1 MLLACKIGGSRDS
14 WAWGDRSNGSFTV
27 AKCKEMLID
36 GRNGPIDTH
45 MKWEGWVPLKVN
57 LIAWRAELD
66 RLPTRVALVRR
77 RISIP
82 DMSCPLCSTADED
95 LKHLLVG
102 CGFAYGVWSG
112 ICKWCKLDPFF
123 AYDYD
128 DLLMLYKNVH
138 GGKWRKK
145 IIRGIVMVTTWVLWN
160 TRNVKIF
167 QDKDTKI
174 MEVVAEVKSRS
185 FLWLKNRS
193 KFKCIDWKD
202 WAIYPLYM
210 CI

>member
-1 MLLACKIGGSRDS
+1 
-14 WAWGDRSNGSFTV
+14 
-27 AKCKEMLID
+27 
-36 GRNGPIDTH
+36 
-45 MKWEGWVPLKVN
+45 
-57 LIAWRAELD
+57 
-66 RLPTRVALVRR
+66 
-77 RISIP
+77 
-82 DMSCPLCSTADED
+82 
-95 LKHLLVG
+95 
-102 CGFAYGVWSG
+102 
-112 ICKWCKLDPFF
+112 
-123 AYDYD
+123 
-128 DLLMLYKNVH
+128 MLYKNVH

-145 IIRGIVMVTTWVLWN
+145 IIRGIVMVTTWALWN
-160 TRNVKIF
+160 TRNVEIF